1 MTDADMDAL
10 AERIRRDWTAEIE
23 RGKFK
28 TRSFPQEPLIAVRAS
43 DAQSLLTDFDRLK
56 AERDAAIKL
65 AYPNDIFDPTKR
77 GKESYKL
84 LWESACEMAAEA
96 SVEAHKETDARDRL
110 KAENA
115 TLRADRQKVEAASLE
130 LIETT
135 QRLTE
140 ASETMRGKL
149 LPLQLEADALRARVA
164 ELAELLTSAS
174 SAMPEWFAHLHERI
188 DAALG
193 ATKGEGHDEA

>member
-1 MTDADMDAL
+1 MTDDMDAL
-10 AERIRRDWTAEIE
+10 AERMREAAKWFKGCWPSLGCQNDYLRISIPANVLALLADRE
-23 RGKFK
+23 RLKG
-28 TRSFPQEPLIAVRAS
+28 RVEWALDLAGQS
-43 DAQSLLTDFDRLK
+43 DASLTK
-56 AERDAAIKL
+56 ARQRIEALER
-65 AYPNDIFDPTKR
+65 
-77 GKESYKL
+77 
-84 LWESACEMAAEA
+84 
-96 SVEAHKETDARDRL
+96 
-110 KAENA
+110 ENA
-115 TLRADRQKVEAASLE
+115 KLWADRQKVEAASLE